1 MNLATDRQNLL
12 RAKNLLLDENL
23 VWDNDF
29 DLIRKQLGYW
39 LTEEALRPGK
49 ISLNAITIANKLIKG
64 DSNA

>member
-29 DLIRKQLGYW
+29 DLIRKQLGFW

>member
-29 DLIRKQLGYW
+29 ELIRKQLGYW
-39 LTEEALRPGK
+39 LTEEALRPGM
-49 ISLNAITIANKLIKG
+49 ISTNAVMIASKLIKG
-64 DSNA
+64 EANA

>member
-39 LTEEALRPGK
+39 LTEEALRPGNL
-49 ISLNAITIANKLIKG
+49 SANAVIIANKLIKG